1 MRPRIF
7 FLLLLALAGCRAPQR
22 EVETRSYERGYAQ
35 AVKEQYWIQQN
46 NQRAP
51 APQKP

>member
-1 MRPRIF
+1 M
-7 FLLLLALAGCRAPQR
+7 LLLALAGCSTPSR
-22 EVETRSYERGYAQ
+22 ETEIRSYERGYAQ